1 MCPVM
6 SDVCVL
12 TTLAGGVCA
21 GGDGE
26 AWLTEACE
34 GLDRLCSS
42 TRSGTGDGLG
52 WTDTNTLPTASAL
65 AVVALEVSM
74 VTEGGDTRSEA
85 ALRFGPWASEAAMLT
100 GLSPGSTLP
109 LAGWSLSMS
118 PRMHSGW

>member
-1 MCPVM
+1 MV

-21 GGDGE
+21 GGDEE

-34 GLDRLCSS
+34 GLGRLCSS
-42 TRSGTGDGLG
+42 RRSGTGDGLG

-74 VTEGGDTRSEA
+74 ATEGGDKRSEA
-85 ALRFGPWASEAAMLT
+85 AFGFGPWASEADMLI
-100 GLSPGSTLP
+100 GLSPGSTFP
-109 LAGWSLSMS
+109 LAAWSLSMS